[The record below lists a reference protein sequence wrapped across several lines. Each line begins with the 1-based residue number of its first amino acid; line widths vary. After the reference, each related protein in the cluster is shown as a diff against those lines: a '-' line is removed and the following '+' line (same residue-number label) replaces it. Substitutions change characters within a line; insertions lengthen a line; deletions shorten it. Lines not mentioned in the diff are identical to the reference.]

1 MQDPTDAQSDGKLDL
16 VPMID
21 CVMLLLLFFILTT
34 RFVSEEKQISALLPP
49 HGQAI
54 TQDKTPIPTPPP
66 EIHLVLSPAD
76 LPIGLDE
83 HGYQR
88 AWENIQRLRG
98 TSAQTAQL
106 RIGGS
111 DPITMEGRLMQ
122 GADHALAQSIIDG
135 IHAHVDRELSARE
148 QPGGRKEQAPV
159 NIHCFSGLS
168 WGYALVAYDAV
179 RAYEGKYQPAG
190 ETPSSI
196 MDDQQRTVTFAPPRI
211 RNLNDHEL
219 GQELWDL
226 KHLQ

>member
-1 MQDPTDAQSDGKLDL
+1 MQDPTDSRNDGKLDL

-34 RFVSEEKQISALLPP
+34 RFVSEEKQIAALLPA
-49 HGQAI
+49 HSQAI
-54 TQDKTPIPTPPP
+54 IQQQTPDIILPP
-66 EIHLVLSPAD
+66 EIHLVVSPAN

-98 TSAQTAQL
+98 TSALAAQL

-111 DPITMEGRLMQ
+111 DPITIEARLMQ
-122 GADHALAQSIIDG
+122 SSDHTLAQSIIDG
-135 IHAHVDRELSARE
+135 VHAHVERELSVRE
-148 QPGGRKEQAPV
+148 QSGGRKEQAPV

-168 WGYALVAYDAV
+168 WSYALVAYDAV
-179 RAYEGKYQPAG
+179 RAYEGKYQP
-190 ETPSSI
+190 TSSSPLSA

-211 RNLNDHEL
+211 RNYNDYEL

>member
-1 MQDPTDAQSDGKLDL
+1 MQDPADSQSDGKLDL

-34 RFVSEEKQISALLPP
+34 RFVSEEKQIAALLPA
-49 HGQAI
+49 HGQSNVQLQNQVI
-54 TQDKTPIPTPPP
+54 IPPP
-66 EIHLVLSPAD
+66 EIHLVVSPAD

-98 TSAQTAQL
+98 TSALTAHL

-111 DPITMEGRLMQ
+111 DPITMEARLMQ
-122 GADHALAQSIIDG
+122 SSDHALAQSLING
-135 IHAHVDRELSARE
+135 IHAHVERELSARE

-179 RAYEGKYQPAG
+179 RAYEGKFQPVSS
-190 ETPSSI
+190 TPSSV

-211 RNLNDHEL
+211 RDHNNHEL
-219 GQELWDL
+219 GQELWEL

>member
-1 MQDPTDAQSDGKLDL
+1 MQDPTDSRNDGKLDL

-34 RFVSEEKQISALLPP
+34 RFVSEEKQIAALLPA
-49 HGQAI
+49 HGQANI
-54 TQDKTPIPTPPP
+54 QQQTSVIIPPP
-66 EIHLVLSPAD
+66 EIHLVISPAD
-76 LPIGLDE
+76 LPIGLDK

-98 TSAQTAQL
+98 TSALTAHL

-122 GADHALAQSIIDG
+122 GSDHALAQSIIDA
-135 IHAHVDRELSARE
+135 IHAHVERELSARE
-148 QPGGRKEQAPV
+148 QSGGRKEQAPV

-179 RAYEGKYQPAG
+179 RAYEGKYQPIAS
-190 ETPSSI
+190 TPSSV
-196 MDDQQRTVTFAPPRI
+196 MDDQQRTVTFAPPRV
-211 RNLNDHEL
+211 RDYNDHEL
-219 GQELWDL
+219 GQELWEL

>member
-21 CVMLLLLFFILTT
+21 CVMLLLLFFIITT
-34 RFVSEEKQISALLPP
+34 RFVSEEKQISALLPA
-49 HGQAI
+49 HGQAVQEKQI
-54 TQDKTPIPTPPP
+54 IIDLQP
-66 EIHLVLSPAD
+66 EIHLVVSPAD

-98 TSAQTAQL
+98 TSALNAQL

-111 DPITMEGRLMQ
+111 DPVTMEGRLMQ
-122 GADHALAQSIIDG
+122 GSDHALAQALIDG
-135 IHAHVDRELSARE
+135 IHAHVERELIARE

-179 RAYEGKYQPAG
+179 RAYEGKHQPLAS
-190 ETPSSI
+190 TSSSV
-196 MDDQQRTVTFAPPRI
+196 MDDQQRTVTFSPPRI
-211 RNLNDHEL
+211 RDNNDREL
-219 GQELWDL
+219 GQELWEL